1 MAWRLREIGVG
12 TVGRV
17 LIVLAATLVVAWL
30 VLALFLWIARPERAR
45 LSDGVRLLPDAVR
58 LLRRIAVDQSV
69 PRGVRLRLWLLFAY
83 LAFPIDVVP
92 DFIPVL
98 GYADDV
104 IVVAATLR
112 SVVRAAGPDV
122 VRRHWPGT
130 RDGLAALWR
139 LARLPGEP

>member
-1 MAWRLREIGVG
+1 MG
-12 TVGRV
+12 TVARV
-17 LIVLAATLVVAWL
+17 LIVVGATLVVAW
-30 VLALFLWIARPERAR
+30 VGLALFLWIARPDAAR
-45 LSDGVRLLPDAVR
+45 LSDGIRLLPDTLR
-58 LLRRIAVDQSV
+58 LLRRIAADRTVR
-69 PRGVRLRLWLLFAY
+69 RGVRVRLWLLLGY
-83 LAFPIDVVP
+83 LAVPIDLVP

-112 SVVRAAGPDV
+112 AVVRHAGPDV

-130 RDGLAALWR
+130 ADGLVALWR

>member
-1 MAWRLREIGVG
+1 MSAFV
-12 TVGRV
+12 RV
-17 LIVLAATLVVAWL
+17 LVVFGATVLVAWL
-30 VLALFLWIARPERAR
+30 GLALFLWIARPERAR
-45 LSDGVRLLPDAVR
+45 LTDGVRVLPDTLR
-58 LLRRIAVDQSV
+58 LLRRIAADRSV
-69 PRGVRLRLWLLFAY
+69 RGVRLRIWLLFAY
-83 LAFPIDVVP
+83 LAFPVDLIP

-112 SVVRAAGPDV
+112 SVVRVAGPDV

-130 RDGLAALWR
+130 ADGLAALWR